1 MGVVWGLPV
10 NPAQLGAHLEAY
22 VEMKPAMD
30 TLRLC
35 NRFGRGQE
43 AYITK
48 LPQELTS
55 MIELELVRKLRIHY
69 YHSHW
74 GDELCCLEQDCELY
88 DHFSQ
93 EEIEEIEDQA
103 ASEIGEGVVDWDDEG
118 EMDRYIDLKEE
129 RVLEIMTDDDKVEKK
144 HFMKTRHWMG
154 RFDLYN
160 GHFNAL
166 EPVRLITTDFTRPLC
181 LTCHIDPRLRLR
193 PPYSNIASPYPK

>member
-48 LPQELTS
+48 LPQELIS
-55 MIELELVRKLRIHY
+55 MIELELVRELRIH

-88 DHFSQ
+88 DHFSL
-93 EEIEEIEDQA
+93 EEIEEIENQV
-103 ASEIGEGVVDWDDEG
+103 ASEVGEGVVDWDDED
-118 EMDRYIDLKEE
+118 EMDRYIDLQEE
-129 RVLEIMTDDDKVEKK
+129 RVQEIMTDDDKVEKK

-154 RFDLYN
+154 RFDLYS
-160 GHFNAL
+160 GHFNTL
-166 EPVRLITTDFTRPLC
+166 EPVRLIITDFTMPLR
-181 LTCHIDPRLRLR
+181 I
-193 PPYSNIASPYPK
+193 

>member
-22 VEMKPAMD
+22 VEMKPAID

-35 NRFGRGQE
+35 RRFGRGQK

-48 LPQELTS
+48 LPQELMS

-69 YHSHW
+69 YRSHW
-74 GDELCCLEQDCELY
+74 GDEFSCLEQDCELY

-103 ASEIGEGVVDWDDEG
+103 TSEIDEEVVDWDNED
-118 EMDRYIDLKEE
+118 EMDRYIDLQEE
-129 RVLEIMTDDDKVEKK
+129 RVLEIMTDDDKAEKR

-154 RFDLYN
+154 RFDLYS

-166 EPVRLITTDFTRPLC
+166 EPVRLIITDFTRPLR
-181 LTCHIDPRLRLR
+181 I
-193 PPYSNIASPYPK
+193 

>member
-1 MGVVWGLPV
+1 MCQNCSFESKTTMGVVWGLPV

-22 VEMKPAMD
+22 VEMKPAID

-48 LPQELTS
+48 LPQELIS

-103 ASEIGEGVVDWDDEG
+103 ASEICEEVVDWDDEG

-129 RVLEIMTDDDKVEKK
+129 RVLEIMTDGDKVEKK

-166 EPVRLITTDFTRPLC
+166 EPVRLIITDFTRP
-181 LTCHIDPRLRLR
+181 PR
-193 PPYSNIASPYPK
+193 I